1 MSQDTP
7 HGILNVCKPINLS
20 SHDVVDHIRVLTG
33 VRRVGHAGTLDPLA
47 TGVLVVCIGRT
58 ATRIVEYLVDEPKT
72 YRTRFQLGF
81 VTDTFDA
88 EGKIVS
94 QTPADL
100 NRETVER
107 ALEHFRGTIAQVP
120 PMYSAVKHQ
129 GKPLYKLARR
139 GIEVERQPRS
149 VEIYRLQLIDWHNG
163 SAHPWGS
170 LEMDCSPGTYVRV
183 LVHDLGQHLG
193 CGAYIKSLTRLAS
206 GPFRLQDAITLREA
220 TEAVEADRLA
230 ELLYPVDQALAARF
244 PALHLEEEE
253 ARRICSGQALKDSE
267 RPPGGAEMARIYG
280 PRGNFLALA
289 ALDRGSN
296 VWRPRKVFVS
306 PYPDALPV
314 GTD

>member
-1 MSQDTP
+1 V
-7 HGILNVCKPINLS
+7 LLVC
-20 SHDVVDHIRVLTG
+20 
-33 VRRVGHAGTLDPLA
+33 VG
-47 TGVLVVCIGRT
+47 RS
-58 ATRIVEYLVDEPKT
+58 ATRVAEFLMGEPKT
-72 YRTRFQLGF
+72 YRADARLG
-81 VTDTFDA
+81 VTTDTFDG
-88 EGKIVS
+88 EGEIVS
-94 QTPADL
+94 ESPVDVD
-100 NRETVER
+100 RSDVEE
-107 ALEHFRGTIAQVP
+107 ALEQFQGSIEQIP

-206 GPFRLQDAITLREA
+206 GRFRLQDAITLREA

-253 ARRICSGQALKDSE
+253 ARRICSGQALNDSE